1 MPPTL
6 VKKISFKNKWC
17 SEEGEFPNEE
27 NFLLKCNYRIRD
39 LKKFL
44 KVEVSFFFFFFEKGV
59 A

>member
-6 VKKISFKNKWC
+6 VKKNKWF
-17 SEEGEFPNEE
+17 SEESEFPNEE

-44 KVEVSFFFFFFEKGV
+44 KVEVSFFFFFFFEKGV
-59 A
+59 G